1 MCDADECTLCDDGYG
16 ANASDNGCTACTS
29 ELTGMATCTSALN
42 VAATCDSGYGLISD
56 VCTACTVTNCSDCS
70 SADVCTMCNSGY
82 GISETGDACS
92 ACADGCAECSSN
104 CMRSCT
110 ACAGEGRTAPNCGCA
125 DDETWNSA
133 TSTCDGEAEAESEP
147 DTSSGNTSA
156 NILKFA
162 AMVLLALLALL

>member
-1 MCDADECTLCDDGYG
+1 MSVLC
-16 ANASDNGCTACTS
+16 
-29 ELTGMATCTSALN
+29 
-42 VAATCDSGYGLISD
+42 
-56 VCTACTVTNCSDCS
+56 VTP
-70 SADVCTMCNSGY
+70 VMVFPKQVMPVPLVLM
-82 GISETGDACS
+82 
-92 ACADGCAECSSN
+92 CAECSSN